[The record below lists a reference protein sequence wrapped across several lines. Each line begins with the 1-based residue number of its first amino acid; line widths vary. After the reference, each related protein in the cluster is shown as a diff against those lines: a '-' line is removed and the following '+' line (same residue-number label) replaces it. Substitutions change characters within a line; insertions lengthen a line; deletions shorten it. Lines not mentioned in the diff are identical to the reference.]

1 MSSKNNS
8 NDSIKIESDI
18 SNEYEDENVKEI
30 KESKNQESQNLSEL
44 KLSNK
49 NEEFKED
56 IIDSETKIKIN

>member
-44 KLSNK
+44 KLSDK
-49 NEEFKED
+49 NGEFKGD
-56 IIDSETKIKIN
+56 IVDSETKIKIN

>member
-8 NDSIKIESDI
+8 NNSIKIESDT